1 MEKRETDL
9 HFPGGEQ
16 ILRPGLL
23 GGAGRTASRSEA
35 SARGPLLA
43 LLTLQAA
50 IFAVAS
56 ASGKIPAVVVQLYRA
71 LLTL

>member
-1 MEKRETDL
+1 MGKRETDL
-9 HFPGGEQ
+9 HFVGGER
-16 ILRPGLL
+16 ILTPGYS
-23 GGAGRTASRSEA
+23 GGAGRTASSAEA
-35 SARGPLLA
+35 SVRGPLLA

-56 ASGKIPAVVVQLYRA
+56 ASGKIPAVVVQLFRA